1 MQVFF
6 FRFPVRA
13 FKSCDMSSVL
23 RVEAMRLDIR
33 YAAQTC
39 NVPLSDLSHPTVVPQ
54 TWAPKASR
62 LVLAVSI
69 KLQSF
74 FLVSTLCF
82 ISPYHRIHCSGWS
95 TTAVC
100 HGVPSCR
107 QSCSVLPLPL
117 CSFYSG
123 FDPKVS
129 RQRSIS
135 SQLYHLGG
143 RCRLEC
149 WPCVF
154 SRRCRR
160 FKSWTA
166 CLQGSLLAL
175 CSLRFGFVSSIFGG
189 LKYVLPQ
196 RALVLPAMGVPY

>member
-117 CSFYSG
+117 CSFYSDWNAG
-123 FDPKVS
+123 LVYSHVGAAASNRGQRVCKVV
-129 RQRSIS
+129 
-135 SQLYHLGG
+135 
-143 RCRLEC
+143 C
-149 WPCVF
+149 W
-154 SRRCRR
+154 R
-160 FKSWTA
+160 FA
-166 CLQGSLLAL
+166 HCDLDLLVQYSA
-175 CSLRFGFVSSIFGG
+175 V
-189 LKYVLPQ
+189 
-196 RALVLPAMGVPY
+196 

>member
-1 MQVFF
+1 
-6 FRFPVRA
+6 
-13 FKSCDMSSVL
+13 MSSVL

-33 YAAQTC
+33 YAAQIC
-39 NVPLSDLSHPTVVPQ
+39 NAPLSDLSHPTVVPQ

-82 ISPYHRIHCSGWS
+82 LSPCHRIHCSGWS

-117 CSFYSG
+117 CSFTPVSIRKFRANARSHHSSTTWAVDADWDAGLVYSDVG
-123 FDPKVS
+123 AAASNRGQRVCKVVCW
-129 RQRSIS
+129 
-135 SQLYHLGG
+135 
-143 RCRLEC
+143 RCAHCDLD
-149 WPCVF
+149 
-154 SRRCRR
+154 
-160 FKSWTA
+160 
-166 CLQGSLLAL
+166 LLVQYSA
-175 CSLRFGFVSSIFGG
+175 V
-189 LKYVLPQ
+189 
-196 RALVLPAMGVPY
+196 